1 MGKMRGTEERERRD
15 GGRGVCI
22 HLKLSAGDLEL
33 KVNSDGVE
41 GMERFDTAP
50 GLGGS
55 CKSTQHSVPLSI
67 VDCLLLYLPKTPP
80 LEKHQQMAV

>member
-1 MGKMRGTEERERRD
+1 MTWMRGGKKRGR
-15 GGRGVCI
+15 GGREGMEGCMYI

-55 CKSTQHSVPLSI
+55 
-67 VDCLLLYLPKTPP
+67 
-80 LEKHQQMAV
+80 